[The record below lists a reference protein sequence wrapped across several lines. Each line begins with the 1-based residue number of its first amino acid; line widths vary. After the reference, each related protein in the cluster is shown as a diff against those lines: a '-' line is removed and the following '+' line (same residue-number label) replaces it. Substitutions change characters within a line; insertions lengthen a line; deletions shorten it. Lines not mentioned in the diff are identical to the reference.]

1 MATVP
6 SKAVAAFRLALN
18 TNMGDAKAGLN
29 LCLASAPDKGAQPAI
44 QRVPIAIALGNE
56 LKELIGKT
64 LLDRA
69 DDLKSGDMELRPYD
83 PMAKL
88 DSYQVEVLELDQHPA
103 IRQQVAL
110 LGSMAALPDFAEEE
124 GFVEGLRFSVVGIE
138 PTTAPPIFVFRT
150 MNPKKELQRS
160 KFIGIVLAKGHFDV
174 LRDHVYLLDC
184 RVDCMSVGGF
194 MFIFQK
200 ANFHSIFRFYEEIV
214 RKAQE
219 TLEVIH
225 ERDIIDNFDEFERA
239 CLGHQQKL
247 AKLRNIAT
255 RPYLATMTV
264 TEMKAVAREF
274 RRSITF
280 RKVGG
285 KERVVF
291 DRADKWEILRLLDDD
306 FLASKLTGLK
316 YEVNSKRAV

>member
-1 MATVP
+1 MAKVA

-18 TNMGDAKAGLN
+18 ANMADAKTGLN
-29 LCLASAPDKGAQPAI
+29 LCLASVPDKGAKPAI

-56 LKELIGKT
+56 LKDLIGKT
-64 LLDRA
+64 LADRA
-69 DDLKSGDMELRPYD
+69 DDLRSGDMEFRPYD

-88 DSYQVEVLELDQHPA
+88 DSHQVEVLELKHHPA
-103 IRQQVAL
+103 IREQVTL
-110 LGSMAALPDFAEEE
+110 LGPMAALPDFAEDEA
-124 GFVEGLRFSVVGIE
+124 FIEGLRFSVVVIE
-138 PTTAPPIFVFRT
+138 HATAPPISIFRT

-160 KFIGIVLAKGHFDV
+160 KFIGIILAKGHFDL
-174 LRDHVYLLDC
+174 LRDRVYLLD
-184 RVDCMSVGGF
+184 RGIDCMSVDGF

-200 ANFHSIFRFYEEIV
+200 ANFHLIFQFYEEIV

-225 ERDIIDNFDEFERA
+225 ERDIIDNFDEFEGA

-247 AKLRNIAT
+247 AKLCNIAT
-255 RPYLATMTV
+255 RPYLATVTV
-264 TEMKAVAREF
+264 TQMKAVAREF
-274 RRSITF
+274 GRSITF

-291 DRADKWEILRLLDDD
+291 DPSDKWEILRLLDDD